1 MCVCQR
7 QTCQGMH
14 PWYQA
19 WLFRFVPLSLSSS
32 SSCFL
37 SFSDGASNQN
47 FSLENLKDMTGAR
60 WETTSP
66 CTNTGRQQHE
76 FKPLC
81 DLCWLKVKSQQ
92 SLLSSAFFLPEKKSK
107 PDWLFKEM
115 AKIQA
120 CSQSA
125 AFSAVLCE
133 CLLTEDRVGWGRRNR
148 EREDWQLW
156 HSHTGI
162 HSGGTRGPKPRPML
176 EFWPCHCGNVI
187 VRWGSSLSGLC
198 LSCLYAKKKKKK
210 KKLLYTKI
218 YVKDKLGILGVWTH
232 TQTHSSAL

>member
-60 WETTSP
+60 WETPSP

-92 SLLSSAFFLPEKKSK
+92 SLLSSAFSFLKKNRNQIGFLK
-107 PDWLFKEM
+107 KWLKYKHVANLQPSLLF
-115 AKIQA
+115 
-120 CSQSA
+120 
-125 AFSAVLCE
+125 LCE

-210 KKLLYTKI
+210 KLLYTKI

>member
-1 MCVCQR
+1 MTQVMRSVFKNYDIFMQQLQKKKKKKVCICMCVCQR

-92 SLLSSAFFLPEKKSK
+92 SLLSPAFFLPEKKCK

-125 AFSAVLCE
+125 AFSAVF
-133 CLLTEDRVGWGRRNR
+133 VWMSVNR
-148 EREDWQLW
+148 GKSGMRE
-156 HSHTGI
+156 
-162 HSGGTRGPKPRPML
+162 
-176 EFWPCHCGNVI
+176 EE
-187 VRWGSSLSGLC
+187 
-198 LSCLYAKKKKKK
+198 
-210 KKLLYTKI
+210 
-218 YVKDKLGILGVWTH
+218 
-232 TQTHSSAL
+232 